1 MVSDYGAYDLFGNSG
16 IFFWG
21 AFCRLYIGLL
31 LFLERGV
38 EHGRVEILM
47 IDSLR
52 TKCYKNLCNVIKFC
66 AK

>member
-1 MVSDYGAYDLFGNSG
+1 MVSNYGAYDFFG
-16 IFFWG
+16 FFFFLG

-52 TKCYKNLCNVIKFC
+52 TKCYKNVIKIC
-66 AK
+66 AML